1 MVIDEGDSVPLSVGT
16 VVVQMIY
23 VHIRP
28 RWHTQHEHSSVSS
41 YCIFTTSLC
50 ITAKIWRG
58 WRHKTIT
65 FSFQCRTPERITA
78 SDLCSVW
85 AQLSPHTCMSP
96 SWLSPCNHA
105 TKWNLLWRYNGLFL
119 LDKAAWGHGCAE
131 ICWLYWLTVT
141 KCKKKTLTDTSTK
154 KNTSQTHGVQLKIDL
169 FSNQK

>member
-1 MVIDEGDSVPLSVGT
+1 MLWAPVVIDEGDSVPLSVGT

-41 YCIFTTSLC
+41 YCVFTTSLC

-65 FSFQCRTPERITA
+65 FSFQFRTPERITA

-96 SWLSPCNHA
+96 SYFLPVTTCYGVIMVCFYL
-105 TKWNLLWRYNGLFL
+105 TKPRG
-119 LDKAAWGHGCAE
+119 D
-131 ICWLYWLTVT
+131 
-141 KCKKKTLTDTSTK
+141 TDASTK
-154 KNTSQTHGVQLKIDL
+154 KNTSQTHGIQLKIDL
-169 FSNQK
+169 FYNQK